1 MFDRADASAE
11 ELRDD
16 SACIEGLK
24 AVGGLRQPKKSHS
37 SRNCTF
43 DPSQECKLG
52 TDDRIMFTHNL
63 DASFAIASI
72 DLDLGELT
80 LKIGKKGL
88 EDKCQGKFTVMVRF

>member
-1 MFDRADASAE
+1 MWWKMFDRADASAE

-16 SACIEGLK
+16 SGCIEGLK
-24 AVGGLRQPKKSHS
+24 AVGDCVAEKKSFLQKY
-37 SRNCTF
+37 TF

-72 DLDLGELT
+72 DLDA
-80 LKIGKKGL
+80 
-88 EDKCQGKFTVMVRF
+88 R